1 MLFNSL
7 QFIFLFFPI
16 VVLGF
21 YLIGQY
27 SREGA
32 VLWLCSASLY
42 FFCQWNV
49 HYLWLLLLSITVN
62 YGFGYGIAH
71 LSKAKA
77 RAVLVT
83 ALGFNLLLLG
93 YYKYA
98 GFFAETMHQAFGATW
113 SLGQIIMPLGIS
125 FFTFTQIAFLVD
137 SYRGKVKE
145 HNFYHYILFVTY
157 FPHLIAGPI
166 LHHTQMMPQFRLKD
180 TYRINWENNAKGLM
194 MFIIGFAK
202 KILLADYFAT
212 IATPIFELANS
223 GITPLMGESWMG
235 VFAYSLQ
242 LYFDFSGYCDMA
254 IGISLFLNI
263 RLPFNF
269 NSPYKSF
276 DIIEFWRRWHM
287 TLSAFLRDYLY
298 IPLGGNRHGDARR
311 YLNVLI
317 TMLIGG
323 LWHGAGWT
331 FVIWGGL
338 HGGYLAVNHAFRDIR
353 HGRVTKN
360 TNQDTTIQRTNFKST
375 VRWIEPLLSSGITFL
390 AVSIAWVFFRSP
402 DLSTA
407 FCMLGG
413 MIGKNSPTCHQHAH
427 LEIYWP
433 IYTGLLAVWLLPNS
447 QQWVGLEEVD
457 SKKAAAQKES
467 PNLSLRWNPSCW
479 WNWLIPGVILAV
491 CILALTNGKP
501 SEFLYFQF

>member
-7 QFIFLFFPI
+7 PFIFLFFPI
-16 VVLGF
+16 VVFGF
-21 YLIGQY
+21 YLIGRF
-27 SREGA
+27 SGEA
-32 VLWLCSASLY
+32 AILWLSATSLY
-42 FFCQWNV
+42 FFCQWNA

-62 YGFGYGIAH
+62 FGFGYGITYFSNNKSRIM
-71 LSKAKA
+71 L
-77 RAVLVT
+77 LT

-98 GFFAETMHQAFGATW
+98 GFFAETMCQAFGATW
-113 SLGQIIMPLGIS
+113 SFGKIILPLGIS

-145 HNFYHYILFVTY
+145 YNFFHYILFVTY

-166 LHHTQMMPQFRLKD
+166 LHHAQMMPQFRSKN
-180 TYRINWENNAKGLM
+180 TYQINWENVTKGLM

-202 KILLADYFAT
+202 KMLLADYFAT
-212 IATPIFELANS
+212 IAKPVFESANS
-223 GITPLMGESWMG
+223 ANPPLLVDSWMG

-254 IGISLFLNI
+254 IGISLFFNI

-269 NSPYKSF
+269 NSPYKSHS
-276 DIIEFWRRWHM
+276 IIDFWRRWHM
-287 TLSAFLRDYLY
+287 TLSVFLRDYLY
-298 IPLGGNRHGDARR
+298 IPLGGNRHGNTRR
-311 YLNVLI
+311 YLNVLV

-331 FVIWGGL
+331 FVVWGGL
-338 HGGYLAVNHAFRDIR
+338 HGIYLAINHAFRDLR
-353 HGRVTKN
+353 HKWISKGAEKN
-360 TNQDTTIQRTNFKST
+360 DPQKNCYFRSLVD
-375 VRWIEPLLSSGITFL
+375 WIERLLSSGITFL

-402 DLSTA
+402 DMNTA
-407 FCMLGG
+407 FSMLGG
-413 MIGKNSPTCHQHAH
+413 MIGKNSFTWHHHVH

-433 IYTGLLAVWLLPNS
+433 IYIGLLAVWLLPNS
-447 QQWVGLEEVD
+447 QEWMGL
-457 SKKAAAQKES
+457 AES
-467 PNLSLRWNPSCW
+467 SEQESLVQNTPRLFKWNPSLW
-479 WNWLIPGVILAV
+479 WNWLIPGIILAL
-491 CILALTNGKP
+491 CILELTNGKP